1 VQNTLTNDKYY
12 DKAIKYLIYGNVL
25 KIILTV
31 ICKCRTCFQAIEAI
45 KYAKSVGASAIAH
58 GSTGAGNDQIR
69 FDLIFQ
75 HILK

>member
-1 VQNTLTNDKYY
+1 MERLKKNNTYPLSVS
-12 DKAIKYLIYGNVL
+12 AERV
-25 KIILTV
+25 
-31 ICKCRTCFQAIEAI
+31 FQAIEAI

-75 HILK
+75 LSLPKSKSLLH